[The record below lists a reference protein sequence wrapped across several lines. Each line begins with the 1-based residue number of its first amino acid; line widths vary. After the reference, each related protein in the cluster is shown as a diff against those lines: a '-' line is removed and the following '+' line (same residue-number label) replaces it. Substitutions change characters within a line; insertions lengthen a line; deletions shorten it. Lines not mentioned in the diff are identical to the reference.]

1 MACKQILR
9 SDLQDLL
16 DKYREIRDKY
26 TALHIFSE
34 MQQRSLECER
44 EKLQQIKNKFKN
56 MLRWLMKREER
67 YKTSLDRLEKENEQ
81 LHCVLAATQ
90 RERERDELLNN
101 DKVSKL
107 QDEIDFLRVQLVQFE
122 DKHKQQLISQDK
134 HYEDEIL
141 KYKRL
146 LDSANAKLLLNQNI
160 SSKKVQGTKKRS
172 WNIEHPALIND
183 ENMERKINQKVK
195 WPALEIVKLR
205 KKRKLF
211 QKDDETVID
220 II

>member
-1 MACKQILR
+1 MAYKQILR

-34 MQQRSLECER
+34 MQQRSLKCER

-56 MLRWLMKREER
+56 LLRWLMKREER

-81 LHCVLAATQ
+81 LRCVLAATQ

-107 QDEIDFLRVQLVQFE
+107 QDEIDVLRVQLVQFE
-122 DKHKQQLISQDK
+122 DKHKQQLMSQDK
-134 HYEDEIL
+134 RYEDEIL

-160 SSKKVQGTKKRS
+160 PSKKVQGMKKRS
-172 WNIEHPALIND
+172 WNVEHPALIND

-195 WPALEIVKLR
+195 
-205 KKRKLF
+205 
-211 QKDDETVID
+211 
-220 II
+220 